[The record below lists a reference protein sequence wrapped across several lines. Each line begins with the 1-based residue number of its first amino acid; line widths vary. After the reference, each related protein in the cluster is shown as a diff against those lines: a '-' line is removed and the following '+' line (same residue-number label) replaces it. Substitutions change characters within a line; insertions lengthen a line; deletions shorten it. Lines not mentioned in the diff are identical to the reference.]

1 MLMAKLKINMKTLGQ
16 LLYEMPQLIYVNN
29 NFAKTV
35 AENEW
40 NKAKDKCDE
49 VIDNVY
55 LFTEKKFETYFFVI
69 NDKLQFMIR
78 LFRKHTVLYSIKLA
92 VKVGNMS
99 YIDALTALVNRI
111 GYVLDSDNIHSD
123 DAKRFWQRNF
133 SKFSKVEIIDSNTEK
148 PVDIDIKQAWS
159 KDESMEHVIFRLYKV

>member
-1 MLMAKLKINMKTLGQ
+1 MKTLGQ
-16 LLYEMPQLIYVNN
+16 FLYEMPQLIYVDS
-29 NFAKTV
+29 NFTKGV

-40 NKAKDKCDE
+40 DKSKDKCNE

-55 LFTEKKFETYFFVI
+55 LFTDKRFETYFFVI

-99 YIDALTALVNRI
+99 YIDALTTLVNRI
-111 GYVLDSDNIHSD
+111 GFVLDSDNLHSHA
-123 DAKRFWQRNF
+123 AKIFWQRNF
-133 SKFSKVEIIDSNTEK
+133 SKFSKVEIIDSVTEK
-148 PVDIDIKQAWS
+148 PVDIDIKDVWS
-159 KDESMEHVIFRLYKV
+159 KDESMQQIIFRLHKV